1 MVRSANAEMAAREP
15 VGTRG
20 ISHVLASLIALGA
33 MLPMQ
38 DAMPTDELRAFVWEK
53 CAMPKER
60 CPLNVRVVGRI
71 EYDDYVLVKLI
82 YDAEPSS
89 SVPAH
94 LYVPRGVEFPVP
106 AIVLAHGHG
115 GSKSVFFNQY
125 AGQLYAKAGI
135 AVLSSDPLGE
145 EERDPEARLGTRGHD
160 RAAEEAQSLG
170 RPVMGKMVWDLI
182 RGIDYLET
190 RPEIDRERIGVVG
203 HSLGAI
209 VGMYLAALD
218 DRIKVAVPAAM
229 YFIPPRKQKFCTRGM
244 YELIEERVG
253 YPTLLAMAA
262 DRCPTLIPVGD
273 DDPVCGGRE
282 VQETGFQ
289 EFFRSASALFAQAGA
304 PDGLAR
310 HIYPDAGHRAYFLNK
325 EALLWLEQHVG
336 LPRITADEIRALPEI
351 NMSAW
356 ADANGVKFERLYGTE
371 QHYAGHDVPDVGV
384 RFVQPEEL
392 ACLTDEERRG
402 PMFTIAGWLE
412 AARRQRSD

>member
-1 MVRSANAEMAAREP
+1 
-15 VGTRG
+15 
-20 ISHVLASLIALGA
+20 
-33 MLPMQ
+33 MQ

-53 CAMPKER
+53 CAMPSER
-60 CPLNVRVVGRI
+60 CPLNVRVVGRM
-71 EYDDYVLVKLI
+71 EFDDFVIVKLI

-94 LYVPRGVEFPVP
+94 LYVPRAVDLPVP

-145 EERDPEARLGTRGHD
+145 EERDPEGRIGTRGHD
-160 RAAEEAQSLG
+160 RISEEAQALG

-190 RPEIDRERIGVVG
+190 RPEIDHDRIGVAG

-209 VGMYLAALD
+209 VSMYLAALD
-218 DRIKVAVPAAM
+218 ERIKVAIPAAM
-229 YFIPPRKQKFCTRGM
+229 YFVPPRKQKFCTRGM

-262 DRCPTLIPVGD
+262 GRCATLIPVGD
-273 DDPVCGGRE
+273 DDAVCGSRKVYE
-282 VQETGFQ
+282 MGFQ
-289 EFFRSASALFAQAGA
+289 EFFASASELFERAGA
-304 PDGLAR
+304 PEGLGR
-310 HIYPDAGHRAYFLNK
+310 HVCADAGHRPYFLST

-336 LPRITADEIRALPEI
+336 LPRMTADEIRALPQI
-351 NMSAW
+351 KMSAW
-356 ADANGVKFERLYGTE
+356 AEANGVKFERLYGTE
-371 QHYAGHDVPDVGV
+371 QHYAGHEVPDVGV
-384 RFVQPEEL
+384 RYVPPNEL
-392 ACLTDEERRG
+392 ACLSPEGSQPRAPR
-402 PMFTIAGWLE
+402 MALCAAGCPTGS
-412 AARRQRSD
+412 RSS